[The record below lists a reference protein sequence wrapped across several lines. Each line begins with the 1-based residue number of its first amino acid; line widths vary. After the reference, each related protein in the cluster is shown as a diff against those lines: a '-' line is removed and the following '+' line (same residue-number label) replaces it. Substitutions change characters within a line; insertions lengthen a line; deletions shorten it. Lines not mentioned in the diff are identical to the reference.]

1 MRIDETSLMSFCPTD
16 YDAVRT
22 TFYNMEIEVRVCLCM
37 RCQATVAFR
46 VRHSSINSK
55 VFRLYA
61 FEEFHEVFMI
71 FRTIFFIRIVRRGEY
86 RIESIHTDAALEAG
100 SRFLTTKALHLYF
113 IHQVR
118 RALMDMSEAVNT
130 FAGVR
135 GNRRHQFLVSG
146 F

>member
-1 MRIDETSLMSFCPTD
+1 
-16 YDAVRT
+16 
-22 TFYNMEIEVRVCLCM
+22 
-37 RCQATVAFR
+37 
-46 VRHSSINSK
+46 
-55 VFRLYA
+55 
-61 FEEFHEVFMI
+61 MI

-86 RIESIHTDAALEAG
+86 RIESIHTDATLEAG

-135 GNRRHQFLVSG
+135 GNRRHQFLVFRFLSQIIG
-146 F
+146 HPNGVHRRTENRVICGHGIFLPNM